1 MIPIYICDDEKT
13 ISDRLEHIISNQITI
28 LNGDMG
34 PVRVADTPEKLLGL
48 QKKDTIPAVYFLDID
63 FPGRMSG
70 LELAQKLR
78 LHDPRGFIIF
88 ITAHND
94 LAFETFRLRLEAL
107 DYIVKGNYDAMAV
120 RVRAC
125 LTSIQERLASERPKN
140 GRYCTIRLFDTVRH
154 IPVET
159 ILYFEALGF
168 KHTLCLHLDNELLE
182 FNSSL
187 EHFAEE
193 MGEDFWRC
201 HRGFLVNRNR
211 IQAVDLK
218 RQAVILDN
226 GEECPLSRR
235 AKTEYNAQQ
244 KQSIKEK

>member
-1 MIPIYICDDEKT
+1 MIPIYICDDEKPVA
-13 ISDRLEHIISNQITI
+13 DRLEHIISNQITI

-34 PVRVADTPEKLLGL
+34 PVREADTPERLLDL
-48 QKKDTIPAVYFLDID
+48 QTKDTIPAVYFLDID

-78 LHDPRGFIIF
+78 LHEPRGFIVF
-88 ITAHND
+88 ITAHHD

-107 DYIVKGNYDAMAV
+107 DYIVKGDYNAMAV
-120 RVRAC
+120 RVREC
-125 LTSIQERLASERPKN
+125 LTSIQQRLASEQPKH
-140 GRYCTIRLFDTVRH
+140 GRYCTIRLFDTIRH

-193 MGEDFWRC
+193 LGEDFWRC
-201 HRGFLVNRNR
+201 HRGFLVNRSR
-211 IQAVDLK
+211 IRTVDLK
-218 RQAVILDN
+218 CQAVILDN
-226 GEECPLSRR
+226 GTECPLSRR
-235 AKTEYNAQQ
+235 AKTEYNAQR
-244 KQSIKEK
+244 KRDAK